1 MATSE
6 RTPLLPASAPPLPS
20 PPAVERKQPVVEPSE
35 LIPLTRRQRFQ
46 IMAGLWLA
54 VFLGALDMTITAAL
68 LNPIASSF
76 GAAQRSGFLGTA
88 FLLSNLTFTPLYGR
102 LCDIL
107 GRRVANA
114 SAVFLFTLGTFL
126 CAVAPSMNWLIAA
139 RFIAGAGGGG
149 MNTTSTVISS
159 DLFPLKQ
166 RGLLGSISTCIW
178 AVGGALGGPL
188 GGLITDRFGWRAAF
202 TCQVPL
208 LLISLFCG
216 LKQINYKVEGHR
228 EKESVRD
235 KIARVDWLGCGSVF
249 VGMGAFLILLGAKNN
264 EGLPWSHP
272 LIIST
277 LVISPTFLALFLVN
291 EGFWAKEPI
300 LPFRILNQRTPFFI
314 MLVTIFVAVCN
325 FGAMYTLPIVFLTQ
339 FDDVTAGQAGAHLF
353 PTSVGNV
360 VGGFVAGV
368 VIHRTGKYRGASAV
382 AGLVSVVGVLLVSSL
397 TTESSFIARWL
408 DIARYLVH
416 SITASSDW
424 LGFPQF
430 PMGFGFNHILN
441 TSFVALMASVPH
453 TDMPAVTGCM
463 WLFRT
468 TGQVVGVATTSAIL
482 QGTLGR
488 ELKERITGKGAA
500 KLIRAI
506 RADSSILSSLPLEVR
521 LPARAAYAVALRH
534 TFWFCALGAVGA
546 WLSVCF
552 VPNLDLD
559 PASRTAA
566 PVAEETEAPLLPA
579 DEADEAIAER
589 RVEQDEAARRV

>member
-1 MATSE
+1 MAVSE
-6 RTPLLPASAPPLPS
+6 RTPLLPSSATGTTALPS
-20 PPAVERKQPVVEPSE
+20 PPADERKEPSVEPSE

-54 VFLGALDMTITAAL
+54 VLLGALDMTITAAL

-107 GRRVANA
+107 GRRIANA

-178 AVGGALGGPL
+178 AVGGALGGPV
-188 GGLITDRFGWRAAF
+188 GGLITDKFGWRAAF

-208 LLISLFCG
+208 LVLSLVLG

-228 EKESVRD
+228 EKESVRE
-235 KIARVDWLGCGSVF
+235 KVARVDWLGCGSLF
-249 VGMGAFLILLGAKNN
+249 VGMGAFLALLGAKNS

-277 LVISPTFLALFLVN
+277 LVISPTFLVLFLVN
-291 EGFWAKEPI
+291 EAFWAKEPI
-300 LPFRILNQRTPFFI
+300 LPFRILKQRTPFFI
-314 MLVTIFVAVCN
+314 MLVTVFVAVCN
-325 FGAMYTLPIVFLTQ
+325 FGVMYTLPTFFLTQ
-339 FDDVTAGQAGAHLF
+339 FDGITAGQAGAHLF

-360 VGGFVAGV
+360 FGGFVAGF

-382 AGLVSVVGVLLVSSL
+382 AGLVSVIGVLLIASL
-397 TTESSFIARWL
+397 TTESTFVARWL
-408 DIARYLVH
+408 DI
-416 SITASSDW
+416 
-424 LGFPQF
+424 F
-430 PMGFGFNHILN
+430 PMGFGFNHVLN

-468 TGQVVGVATTSAIL
+468 MGQVVGVATTSAIL
-482 QGTLGR
+482 QGTLVR
-488 ELKERITGKGAA
+488 ELKERISGKGAA

-559 PASRTAA
+559 AGSRPRAA
-566 PVAEETEAPLLPA
+566 ANDAAAETEAPLLPP

-589 RVEQDEAARRV
+589 RVERDEAARRV